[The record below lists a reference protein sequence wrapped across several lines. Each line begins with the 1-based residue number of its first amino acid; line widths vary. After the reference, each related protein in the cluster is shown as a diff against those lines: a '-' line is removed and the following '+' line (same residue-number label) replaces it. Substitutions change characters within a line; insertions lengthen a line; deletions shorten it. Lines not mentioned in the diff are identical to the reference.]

1 MLLRLESDA
10 SIESIKLTIRREE
23 IDKIPAYW
31 IGRYCKEYAHD
42 CDGNRV
48 SKVDMFVLLNDH
60 ALMFLPN
67 GKDPLIS
74 LMHRLKVSADACF
87 VMKSAVCERTKEND
101 IWFNELTPEE
111 QCDP

>member
-1 MLLRLESDA
+1 MLLRLESNA
-10 SIESIKLTIRREE
+10 SIESIKLTIKHEK

-48 SKVDMFVLLNDH
+48 IKVDMFVLSNDH
-60 ALMFLPN
+60 VLTFLSN
-67 GKDPLIS
+67 GEGPFIS

-87 VMKSAVCERTKEND
+87 VMKSAICERTKEND
-101 IWFNELTPEE
+101 TWFNELTSEE
-111 QCDP
+111 QCYP